1 MIPPR
6 SLRFGPRG
14 LLWVWLAAL
23 ALALAPLT
31 RAMSIVPPTFDELV
45 AESDTVIRGTV
56 TAVRAEE
63 FDSPQGRGV
72 RTLVTL
78 RVERTLKGAPADTI
92 TLTLLGG
99 RVGQHSLR
107 IAGMPTFDMGRR
119 QLVFVARNGQ
129 VMCPLIGAGHG
140 RYHVV
145 TDAATQRE
153 YLTRDNSVPL
163 TSTDEIALPL
173 ASAATAELLARRVTA
188 DQALSLAAFE
198 SRILDAVARTVSVP
212 QTP

>member
-1 MIPPR
+1 MPRFALPR
-6 SLRFGPRG
+6 SCVPALLLRF
-14 LLWVWLAAL
+14 LVLTL
-23 ALALAPLT
+23 ALTPLA

-45 AESDTVIRGTV
+45 AESETVVRGTV

-63 FDSPQGRGV
+63 FESPQGRGV
-72 RTLVTL
+72 RTLVTF
-78 RVERTLKGAPADTI
+78 RVERTLKGSATGTL

-99 RVGQHSLR
+99 NVGQRTLR
-107 IAGMPTFDMGRR
+107 IVGMPSFEVGRR

-129 VMCPLIGAGHG
+129 VICPLIGAGHG

-145 TDAATQRE
+145 TDTTTQRE

-163 TSTDEIALPL
+163 TSTDEIPLPL
-173 ASAATAELLARRVTA
+173 ASAATADLLARRVTA

-198 SRILDAVARTVSVP
+198 SRILDAVARRVSVP
-212 QTP
+212 LTP